1 VAGPGSFAFTFNP
14 LEELTMK
21 GRGSSP
27 SEMRGRRNDE
37 DGESEGFGGLDDFEE
52 DEEFDDADLDDE
64 EGEEES
70 LEDDEE
76 EGYDDLDED
85 FDDDGE
91 PRRGGGGRPR
101 RDWSE

>member
-1 VAGPGSFAFTFNP
+1 
-14 LEELTMK
+14 MK
-21 GRGSSP
+21 ARESSP
-27 SEMRGRRNDE
+27 FESRGRRMDDDENDSFE
-37 DGESEGFGGLDDFEE
+37 GLDDFEE

-64 EGEEES
+64 EGDEES

-91 PRRGGGGRPR
+91 PRRGGSGRPR

>member
-1 VAGPGSFAFTFNP
+1 
-14 LEELTMK
+14 MK
-21 GRGSSP
+21 GWTASASDL
-27 SEMRGRRNDE
+27 RGRRSDDDE
-37 DGESEGFGGLDDFEE
+37 EGFEGLDDFEE
-52 DEEFDDADLDDE
+52 DEEFDDADLDDDE
-64 EGEEES
+64 EGEES